1 MLKNENDLALRE
13 EKKQLNN
20 EKLKRRI
27 TEIDFIRGIA
37 VIVMVLDHV
46 MYDFYQLLGVLF
58 VDYPRKTDFTIK
70 LQSFA
75 TKFWYW
81 DVRNYIRY
89 FFLFIFMAL
98 TGISCSFSRSNLKRG
113 VKLFLLALG
122 LTLVTFVI
130 GKITND
136 RNFTIAFGII
146 HCISV
151 SIILISLLDM
161 LLEKVTYAKWIY
173 LAVGVCMV
181 AAGVFITFVYP
192 GIHYISYGNDTA
204 FNIIWKSL
212 VGIYEC
218 GTDCYSLLLFGGQIF
233 IGVFLGKLLYSNRKS
248 LIVKGDY
255 KNNLVTFIGR
265 HSLIVYFAHQ
275 VIVPVILSVILLC
288 FGFTLNI

>member
-1 MLKNENDLALRE
+1 MRKNENDLALSE
-13 EKKQLNN
+13 EKKQLNK

-46 MYDFYQLLGVLF
+46 MYDFYQLLGILF
-58 VDYPRKTDFTIK
+58 VDYPEKTDFTIK

-122 LTLVTFVI
+122 LTIVTFVI

-161 LLEKVTYAKWIY
+161 LLEKVAYAKWIY
-173 LAVGVCMV
+173 LAVGVAMV
-181 AAGVFITFVYP
+181 AAGILITFVYP
-192 GIHYISYGNDTA
+192 GIHYISYGNDTT

-218 GTDCYSLLLFGGQIF
+218 GTDCYSLLLFGGQVF
-233 IGVFLGKLLYSNRKS
+233 IGVFLGKQLYPNRKS

-255 KNNLVTFIGR
+255 KNNFLTFIGR